1 MLVIGGLLLGII
13 SLLLA
18 VFVLGNRSAANFL
31 PHRDW
36 RDYVLPEDHAGV
48 AGRAPLVTE

>member
-1 MLVIGGLLLGII
+1 V

-36 RDYVLPEDHAGV
+36 RDYVLPESLASIANRIPG
-48 AGRAPLVTE
+48 GSE